1 MSTLTK
7 LEMAN
12 MVLNEDK
19 KNQIKNLLKS
29 HYGVND
35 VQYKDLSYG
44 ICIEIDGGKSFRFIK
59 SAITKVLDVNDDTIS
74 ILSESEEKSKAS
86 YVYLPEKDRA
96 LNKRLKKV
104 IISCK
109 KLNKF

>member
-19 KNQIKNLLKS
+19 KNQIKNVLKS
-29 HYGVND
+29 HYGVAD

-44 ICIEIDGGKSFRFIK
+44 ICIEIDGAKSFRFIK
-59 SAITKVLDVNDDTIS
+59 SAITKVLEVNDDTVT
-74 ILSESEEKSKAS
+74 ILAENEEKSKAT
-86 YVYLPEKDRA
+86 YVYLPEKDKA
-96 LNKRLKKV
+96 LNKKL
-104 IISCK
+104 K

>member
-1 MSTLTK
+1 MNTLTK

-19 KNQIKNLLKS
+19 KNQIKTVLKL
-29 HYGVND
+29 HYGVSD

-44 ICIEIDGGKSFRFIK
+44 ICIEINGTSSFRFIK
-59 SAITKVLDVNDDTIS
+59 SAIVKVLEVNDETIS
-74 ILSESEEKSKAS
+74 VLAENEEKSKAT

-96 LNKRLKKV
+96 LNKRLKK
-104 IISCK
+104 
-109 KLNKF
+109 LNKF

>member
-19 KNQIKNLLKS
+19 KNQIKNVLKS
-29 HYGVND
+29 HYGVVD

-44 ICIEIDGGKSFRFIK
+44 ICIEIDGASNFRFIK
-59 SAITKVLDVNDDTIS
+59 SAIIKVLEVNEDTVS
-74 ILSESEEKSKAS
+74 ILAENEQKSKAT
-86 YVYLPEKDRA
+86 YVYLPEKDKA
-96 LNKRLKKV
+96 LNKRLKK
-104 IISCK
+104 
-109 KLNKF
+109 LNKF

>member
-1 MSTLTK
+1 MNTLTK

-19 KNQIKNLLKS
+19 KNQIKTMLKT
-29 HYGVND
+29 HYGVAD
-35 VQYKDLSYG
+35 VQYRDMSYG
-44 ICIEIDGGKSFRFIK
+44 ICIDIEGANSFRFIK
-59 SAITKVLDVNDDTIS
+59 NAIGKVLDVTEDTIS
-74 ILSESEEKSKAS
+74 VLTENEENFKAS

-96 LNKRLKKV
+96 LSKRL
-104 IISCK
+104 K